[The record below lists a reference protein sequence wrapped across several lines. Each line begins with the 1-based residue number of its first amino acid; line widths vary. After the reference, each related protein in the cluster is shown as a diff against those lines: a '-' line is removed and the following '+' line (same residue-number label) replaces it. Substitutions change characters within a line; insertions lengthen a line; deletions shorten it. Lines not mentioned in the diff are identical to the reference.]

1 MFVPIVVFNSISVK
15 NSGKLCVKLEPCC
28 VCCVSEMEYFKV
40 NGNHFCRFSDSLLPS
55 AVVDLLC
62 EEAVHEQESLRP
74 WAVKQSGHNFK
85 HFHSKMFKSFAFVL
99 DTFFVP
105 RKN

>member
-1 MFVPIVVFNSISVK
+1 M
-15 NSGKLCVKLEPCC
+15 CKLEPCC

-40 NGNHFCRFSDSLLPS
+40 NGNHFCRFSDSVLPS